1 MIGETA
7 KTSQVLGRARN
18 VGYPAQPVAPATM
31 ASAEALQRRLQRM
44 A

>member
-1 MIGETA
+1 MIGGTA
-7 KTSQVLGRARN
+7 KTSQALARARD
-18 VGYPAQPVAPATM
+18 VGYPTQPVAPATM